1 MRPTPETSRPVL
13 VSHMRAERCCQN
25 RSPECYAGDPHHE
38 IEQWMLPPQGR
49 TGVAYWCAFRSGL
62 PPDVLEP
69 ARGEF
74 GISDR
79 GLDRAMTQVRLQCPC
94 ISSLVGERVAGGVPQ
109 HVGVDLKRQPGLDPG
124 PLDQLLQAR
133 DAER

>member
-79 GLDRAMTQVRLQCPC
+79 GLDRAVAQVGLQGAG
-94 ISSLVGERVAGGVPQ
+94 VGSFVRQRVAGRMSQ
-109 HVGVDLKRQPGLDPG
+109 HVRVDLERQTSLDPG